1 MGRVTD
7 LVFVMWFKMV
17 MDWRV
22 WIMMVY
28 MMNWV
33 WVLRWRMWLW
43 MRMVRLMLVRVRVRI
58 RLVGIE
64 DMFMM
69 LMKNTFRMLMVF
81 MMSMFRI
88 TNGSLA
94 NWMIWYGFRMMM
106 RFVMINMIKMSM
118 GNILS
123 SFWIDWWQR
132 SLCNLIDSMNDFCS
146 IRRIIVI

>member
-28 MMNWV
+28 MMNLV
-33 WVLRWRMWLW
+33 WRWRMW
-43 MRMVRLMLVRVRVRI
+43 MRMVWLMLVYRMNLVRVRVRM

-81 MMSMFRI
+81 MMSMFR
-88 TNGSLA
+88 
-94 NWMIWYGFRMMM
+94 MIWNGFRMMM
-106 RFVMINMIKMSM
+106 RLVMINMIKVSM

-146 IRRIIVI
+146 IRRFIVI

>member
-81 MMSMFRI
+81 MMSMFR
-88 TNGSLA
+88 TTYGSLA
-94 NWMIWYGFRMMM
+94 NWMIWNGFRMMM
-106 RFVMINMIKMSM
+106 RLVMINMIKVSM